1 MAHSGKALGP
11 LPPRAGGGAPQAPA
25 GRIRTWGRF
34 VRFEHTLFSLPLLF
48 AGVLLGAGRLDVS
61 PLLLAL
67 VLLAGT
73 GARTAA
79 LSLNRIIDRRIDA
92 ANPRTASRELPRGE
106 IRIGEA
112 WALTVAGAVL
122 YAAAAWWISPVC
134 LALAPMPLAVFTAY
148 PYLKRWT
155 PWCHLGVGLGLAMA
169 PLGGW
174 FAVRLAFEDVGPALL
189 LALFTLL
196 WVAGFDV
203 IYATLDEAYDRSS
216 GIRSLPA
223 RYGRAN
229 ALRIARVFHMVGW
242 TALAALV
249 FWRLSWPGA
258 IAPLL
263 AVAALLAWEH
273 TRARDMDLA
282 FFRIN
287 VWVGFAAL
295 LTVAAGVASRDG
307 PGSLLL
313 IEGGERQVIRSGGAE
328 PLVMANL

>member
-1 MAHSGKALGP
+1 MIALSGKGLGP

-48 AGVLLGAGRLDVS
+48 AGVLLGAGHLDVS
-61 PLLLAL
+61 PVLLAL

-106 IRIGEA
+106 MRLAEA

-134 LALAPMPLAVFTAY
+134 LALAPVPLAVFTAY
-148 PYLKRWT
+148 PYLKRVT

-174 FAVRLAFEDVGPALL
+174 FAARLTFDDVGPALL
-189 LALFTLL
+189 LAFFTLT

-203 IYATLDEAYDRSS
+203 IYSTLDEAFDRDA
-216 GIRSLPA
+216 GIHSLPA
-223 RYGRAN
+223 RYGRET
-229 ALRIARVFHMVGW
+229 ALRIARGLHVVGW

-249 FWRLSWPGA
+249 FWRLAWPLA
-258 IAPLL
+258 LVPLL
-263 AVAALLAWEH
+263 VVGALLAWEH
-273 TRARDMDLA
+273 SRARDIDLA

-295 LTVAAGVASRDG
+295 ATVAAGLAR
-307 PGSLLL
+307 L
-313 IEGGERQVIRSGGAE
+313 
-328 PLVMANL
+328 